1 MRGLVGAI
9 IGAALMVP
17 LPSTAKN
24 DPVSLAKTTKWEINY
39 DEDSCHLLAG
49 FGQAD
54 SLVLLNITR
63 FEPDGDF
70 NMMLFG
76 TMFDTK
82 RAWLPVMIRIG
93 DGPAFERQAGSG
105 TTGSK
110 RPFLILMSLRLDKPV
125 IQGSD
130 WRRAPA
136 NEKIEAQTASLTISM
151 PGVQSY
157 RLETGSLAAPMQA
170 MRACTDSLVA
180 SWGYDPVSD
189 AKLSKRA
196 SPVGNPGSW
205 VTTKDYPTVALRAA
219 QNGLVQFRLDIDE
232 TGKVAGCRVL
242 SHFKPDTFA
251 DMTCGLLIKRAKFK
265 PAIDAVGKPVKS
277 YFVNQIRFLIPED

>member
-1 MRGLVGAI
+1 MRGFVGAI

-24 DPVSLAKTTKWEINY
+24 DPVSLVKTTKWEINY

-54 SLVLLNITR
+54 TLVLLNITR
-63 FEPDGDF
+63 FEPGGEF

-82 RAWLPVMIRIG
+82 RAWLPVMIRFG

-110 RPFLILMSLRLDKPV
+110 RPFLILMGLRLDKRV
-125 IQGSD
+125 IDGSD
-130 WRRAPA
+130 WRRAPVSEA
-136 NEKIEAQTASLTISM
+136 IETQTTSLAITM
-151 PGVQSY
+151 PGMQSY

-180 SWGYDPVSD
+180 SWGYDPVTD
-189 AKLSKRA
+189 AMLSKRA
-196 SPVGNPGSW
+196 TPVGNAASW
-205 VTTKDYPTVALRAA
+205 VTTRDYPTGALRAA
-219 QNGLVQFRLDIDE
+219 QNGLVQFRLDIDD
-232 TGKVAGCRVL
+232 TGKVVGCRVL
-242 SHFKPDTFA
+242 SHFKPDAFS
-251 DMTCGLLIKRAKFK
+251 DITCKLLNQRAHFK
-265 PAIDAVGKPVKS
+265 PAADATGHPVKS
-277 YFVNQIRFLIPED
+277 YYINQIRFLIPDD